1 MGKIEASVHRRIW
14 VDKLFKVLIIVLSFS
29 SIVPM
34 FLILFLITKNGISV
48 VNWEFLSQLPQTG
61 RGNRRRHFER
71 DFWYVMVDS
80 SLLYFLRA
88 PGDRRGDFPVRIQG
102 RKGGLFNQLVD

>member
-34 FLILFLITKNGISV
+34 FYPLPDYQKWDFRGQLGIS
-48 VNWEFLSQLPQTG
+48 
-61 RGNRRRHFER
+61 
-71 DFWYVMVDS
+71 
-80 SLLYFLRA
+80 
-88 PGDRRGDFPVRIQG
+88 
-102 RKGGLFNQLVD
+102 